1 MTRAQN
7 PPSPQDD
14 ARDNARDRASA
25 PTPAGAMEVEGKT
38 IQELLGGRR
47 EPDPPLAPLIG
58 NVQRRVRLD
67 LGGTWRLLV
76 DPLDRG
82 ERSVFGGGG
91 IGSDHAPA
99 SPGEV
104 VEYDFADGYEL
115 KVPGD
120 WNTQHP
126 ELRWYRGVCWYRR
139 EFEFIPPE
147 GGRLFLYFG
156 GANHYAR
163 IWLNGKLV
171 AAHRGGFTPF
181 NVEVTDRLAAGRNVI
196 VAKVNSLTRD
206 EDIPTERNDWLNYGG
221 LTREVL
227 LVEVPGTFV
236 RNCHIQLARSSQRR
250 VEGWIDVDGAASGT
264 PVSVEIPD
272 AGLRFETET
281 DGAGRAPVEF
291 EAELDLWTPESPTL
305 YRVSVQVSDAQFEEE
320 IGFRCIETRGQ
331 EILLNG
337 EPIFL
342 RGIAMHEESVRHPG
356 RAYGPEDAAAAVSLI
371 KELNCNFVRLAHYPH
386 NEYMVRAAERS
397 GLIIWSEIPVYHDIA
412 FDNPET
418 LASAKQQ
425 LNEMIERDRNR
436 AAIALWS
443 IGNETMPSDTRNH
456 FMREL
461 AAEVRGAD
469 PTRLVTAALLA
480 TEGMRGAAAYVGA
493 RLGGNSPEPVRTVI
507 SDPLGEF
514 VDVIGYNQYLGWY
527 APTFLSRGLGAPEAQ
542 VREAVLAS
550 VDEFGLET
558 AFQKP
563 VIVSETGG
571 AAKHGVHGGR
581 LDAWTEELQ
590 AAIYETEVGALID
603 RKGSPVRGLSPW
615 ILKDFRSPMRLNSR
629 MQSYW
634 NRKGIVSPEGE
645 RKQAFF
651 VLQRRYAE
659 HAERT
664 GR

>member
-1 MTRAQN
+1 MTGAQN
-7 PPSPQDD
+7 PPRRQGSTDDPRSPK
-14 ARDNARDRASA
+14 
-25 PTPAGAMEVEGKT
+25 VEGKT
-38 IQELLGGRR
+38 IQDLLGGRR

-58 NVQRRVRLD
+58 NVQQRAHLD
-67 LGGTWRLLV
+67 LGGTWRVLV

-82 ERSVFGGGG
+82 ERSIFGGGG
-91 IGSDHAPA
+91 LGSDHAPE

-104 VEYDFADGYEL
+104 VEHDFGDAYEI
-115 KVPGD
+115 KVPGG

-139 EFEFIPPE
+139 EFDFSAPQDN
-147 GGRLFLYFG
+147 RLFLYLG
-156 GANHYAR
+156 GANHHAR
-163 IWLNGKLV
+163 IWLNGTLV

-181 NVEVTDRLAAGRNVI
+181 NVEVSDQLVEGKNVI

-206 EDIPTERNDWLNYGG
+206 IDIPTERNDWQNYGG

-227 LVEVPGTFV
+227 LVEVPGVFV
-236 RNCHIQLARSSQRR
+236 RNCHIQLARASARR
-250 VEGWIDVDGAASGT
+250 VEGWVDVDGAAPGT
-264 PVSVEIPD
+264 TVTVEIPD

-281 DGAGRAPVEF
+281 DGSGRAPVGF
-291 EAELDLWTPESPTL
+291 EAELELWTPESPVL
-305 YRVSVQVSDAQFEEE
+305 HRVDVRVADDHFEEE
-320 IGFRCIETRGQ
+320 IGFRQIETRGN

-342 RGIAMHEESVRHPG
+342 RGIAMHEESIRHPG
-356 RAYGPEDAAAAVSLI
+356 RAYGPDDAAASLSLI

-397 GLIIWSEIPVYHDIA
+397 GLLIWSEIPVYHDIA
-412 FDNPET
+412 FENPET

-425 LNEMIERDRNR
+425 INEMIERDRNR
-436 AAIALWS
+436 AAIAFWS
-443 IGNETMPSDTRNH
+443 IGNETMPSDARNH
-456 FMREL
+456 FMQEL
-461 AAEVRGAD
+461 AEEVRRAD
-469 PTRLVTAALLA
+469 RTRLVTAALLSI
-480 TEGMRGAAAYVGA
+480 EGMQGAAAHVGA
-493 RLGGNSPEPVRTVI
+493 RLRGDSPEPVRTVI

-527 APTFLSRGLGAPEAQ
+527 APTFLARGMGASEEQ
-542 VREAVLAS
+542 VREAVLDS
-550 VDEFGLET
+550 VDEFELDT

-571 AAKHGVHGGR
+571 AARQGVHGER
-581 LDAWTEELQ
+581 LDAWSEELQ
-590 AAIYETEVGALID
+590 AAIYETEVAALVD

-651 VLQRRYAE
+651 VLQRHYAE

-664 GR
+664 RR